1 MNAYKNSIFDFYKS
15 KVLNEAG
22 KPNLVKHNAF
32 MKDYEKILK
41 VFFNRAEFNQI
52 KRIGGLQK
60 NIEKTNKLCQ
70 TNTKRIK

>member
-1 MNAYKNSIFDFYKS
+1 MNAYKNSIFDFYKA

-41 VFFNRAEFNQI
+41 VFFSELSLI
-52 KRIGGLQK
+52 KLK
-60 NIEKTNKLCQ
+60 E
-70 TNTKRIK
+70 